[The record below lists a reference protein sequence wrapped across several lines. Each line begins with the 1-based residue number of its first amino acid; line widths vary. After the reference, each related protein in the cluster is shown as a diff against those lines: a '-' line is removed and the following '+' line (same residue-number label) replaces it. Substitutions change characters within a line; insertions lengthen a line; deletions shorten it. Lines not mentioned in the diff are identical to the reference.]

1 MIWTHFHRKDIYLS
15 SGFQLVQQL
24 RFGAFVCFHPP
35 KNLLHYQFKKK
46 RKEKDEVSTDTLHK
60 RQTPGQQPLRV
71 HSNGVRVAFTLPRGL
86 ADLCVLCPKGL
97 PSSVTDLWQNS
108 EMSRWWGLSVCCV
121 APRTAALGWSISEGI
136 CQTGTPAYTVPQ
148 PLILSPSSLLTENS
162 CPWSRACEKIK
173 KILQSWQLW
182 ISVMCSL
189 SSCTSVSSYGSLH
202 ASVCFAL
209 VQSSSL
215 PTH

>member
-1 MIWTHFHRKDIYLS
+1 MIWAHFHRKDIYLS

-46 RKEKDEVSTDTLHK
+46 KKKRMKYPPTLCIKGRRRDSNHWGCIVMASEWHLHCPEVS
-60 RQTPGQQPLRV
+60 
-71 HSNGVRVAFTLPRGL
+71 

-97 PSSVTDLWQNS
+97 PPSVTDLWQNS
-108 EMSRWWGLSVCCV
+108 ETSRWWGLSVCCV

-173 KILQSWQLW
+173 KI
-182 ISVMCSL
+182 
-189 SSCTSVSSYGSLH
+189 
-202 ASVCFAL
+202 
-209 VQSSSL
+209 
-215 PTH
+215 P

>member
-71 HSNGVRVAFTLPRGL
+71 HLHCPEVWRISACFVLRGCHRV
-86 ADLCVLCPKGL
+86 
-97 PSSVTDLWQNS
+97 
-108 EMSRWWGLSVCCV
+108 SRTSD
-121 APRTAALGWSISEGI
+121 RTAKCPDGE
-136 CQTGTPAYTVPQ
+136 AYLYAASLQGQRHWAGASLRAYVRQERPPTQ
-148 PLILSPSSLLTENS
+148 CRSPSS
-162 CPWSRACEKIK
+162 SRPPHYSLRTLVLEAVHVK
-173 KILQSWQLW
+173 K
-182 ISVMCSL
+182 
-189 SSCTSVSSYGSLH
+189 
-202 ASVCFAL
+202 
-209 VQSSSL
+209 
-215 PTH
+215 